1 MTVWVASVPL
11 CRCACVCVS
20 NRCRR
25 WGQETNKQTKQEIH
39 GSIQQYSPSQT
50 AWGLP
55 RHPPRTPPCTS
66 RTCSHSQTLCHTPS
80 LWSRNARKSTIDW
93 EHGRNACGRQG
104 LPLYTPLR
112 LVTANDR
119 EAENQKP
126 KRSGDQGSGQG
137 VGLVEYRL
145 SRSRR
150 SKNSTGHRSSPWRA
164 NLSGFARKGLPT
176 QERTLVGTMCS
187 RI

>member
-11 CRCACVCVS
+11 CRCACVCV
-20 NRCRR
+20 CQT
-25 WGQETNKQTKQEIH
+25 GVVDGAKKQTNK
-39 GSIQQYSPSQT
+39 P
-50 AWGLP
+50 
-55 RHPPRTPPCTS
+55 
-66 RTCSHSQTLCHTPS
+66 
-80 LWSRNARKSTIDW
+80 NRKSTDPSNSIVLARPPGVCHDTRQELLLVQA
-93 EHGRNACGRQG
+93 EHVPTAKHFVILHRFGPGTPGKVRLIGSTAGMPVATKVYRF
-104 LPLYTPLR
+104 PPLR
-112 LVTANDR
+112 LVTGNDQ

-137 VGLVEYRL
+137 MGLVEYRL

-176 QERTLVGTMCS
+176 QKRTLVGTMCS